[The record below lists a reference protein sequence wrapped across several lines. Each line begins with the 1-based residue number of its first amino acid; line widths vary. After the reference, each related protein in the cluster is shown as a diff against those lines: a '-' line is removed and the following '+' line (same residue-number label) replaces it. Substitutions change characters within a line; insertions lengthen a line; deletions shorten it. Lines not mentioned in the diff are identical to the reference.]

1 MKQNIKTAKELIKLA
16 KQLIA
21 DGETKIEEL
30 KIDLPTQQLDKAG
43 DEAAN
48 ALEQLNDVGEEI
60 QEDVEDA
67 FEEIQDKL
75 DEQEESAKRI
85 MKACKTASSK
95 NSFQKRYAMQKEKKE
110 EMLKTAMD
118 IHNNLKIAAQKFVN
132 AVESYHDV
140 KVYAKK
146 LKKAKI
152 NKVAWGGS
160 FLKGLFKKH
169 PDVEESLEKKEE
181 NAQANLK
188 DITKTIKK
196 KVVNAYHEFVNK
208 FNDACTKIQ
217 GLVQNMIEAIK
228 QKITT
233 AIEYATKALN
243 DFKNGT
249 IQVGTLFYEMGKKS
263 SIFVGKVTLGALF
276 VAIGGV
282 VLAVIT
288 AAKGLGF
295 VGKVLGDAFVSAIT
309 TIVEKL
315 TSARD
320 AFKSAI
326 ESFGEFSIECKTNI
340 ENKIAEGKKLADE
353 KIDDIEN
360 KIETKIDEIV
370 EIYNEYDRRA
380 LQLGK
385 RIQEI
390 VKTPYYVIKG
400 SIKGIIEG
408 ITEQVDE
415 QADK

>member
-1 MKQNIKTAKELIKLA
+1 MKQNIKTAKQLIKLA
-16 KQLIA
+16 KELIA

-30 KIDLPTQQLDKAG
+30 KIDLPTQQLDQAG

-48 ALEQLNDVGEEI
+48 ALEELNNVGEEI

-67 FEEIQDKL
+67 FEEIQDQL

-95 NSFQKRYAMQKEKKE
+95 DSFQKRYAMQKEKNE

-132 AVESYHDV
+132 AVEAYHDV

-169 PDVEESLEKKEE
+169 PDVEESLTNKEE

-188 DITKTIKK
+188 DITREVKK
-196 KVVNAYHEFVNK
+196 KVVKCYRGFVES
-208 FNDACTKIQ
+208 FNNACTQINN
-217 GLVQNMIEAIK
+217 LVQSTITNIQQA
-228 QKITT
+228 ITT
-233 AIEYATKALN
+233 AIGYATKALN
-243 DFKNGT
+243 DFKNGA
-249 IQVGTLFYEMGKKS
+249 IQIGTLFYNIGKRS
-263 SIFVGKVTLGALF
+263 AIFVGKITLGALF

-295 VGKVLGDAFVSAIT
+295 VGRVLGDAFVSAIT

-315 TSARD
+315 TSARN

-326 ESFGEFSIECKTNI
+326 ESFGEFSTQCKKDV
-340 ENKIAEGKKLADE
+340 ENKIAEGKEWAD
-353 KIDDIEN
+353 KQIDDIEN

-370 EIYNEYDRRA
+370 EIYNKYDEEA
-380 LQLGK
+380 LKLGK
-385 RIQEI
+385 QIQEI

-415 QADK
+415 